1 MASPRL
7 ACGQRKQPVNA
18 LGLVGALAVG
28 VAFGYGAQR
37 GAFCM
42 NSGLRGAL
50 EGEWTKLKALG
61 LAVAF
66 QLLLL
71 PVIFAT
77 GLARP
82 AELPLP
88 LLAGVI
94 GGILFGLSMRWA
106 GGCAAGVWYKLGAGD
121 VGAFVAILGMALG
134 ATASDAG
141 PLAPLRVALQQAI
154 PNAAS
159 WKPAS
164 VLSVAAGLSL
174 LAVLA
179 RLAPG
184 RAGAWEWRTTGLW
197 IGVAAVAAWPLS
209 AAAGRDFGLAVVP
222 GTTGLIA
229 GIAGTAYPTWDLL
242 LVLGV
247 LAGGWLAARRNGP
260 VALNAPKPVAL
271 VKRFAGGI
279 GLGVGASIATGCTV
293 GQGLTGLALLA
304 PSSFTVMGAI
314 FAGSALATLAA
325 RRLENNITRVA
336 ATAASQQ

>member
-1 MASPRL
+1 VS
-7 ACGQRKQPVNA
+7 A
-18 LGLVGALAVG
+18 LGTFGALAVG
-28 VAFGYGAQR
+28 AAFGYGAQR

-42 NSGLRGAL
+42 NSGFRAVL
-50 EGEWTKLKALG
+50 EGEGTKVKALG
-61 LAVAF
+61 LAVAV

-71 PVIFAT
+71 PVIFAI

-88 LLAGVI
+88 LLAAVA
-94 GGILFGLSMRWA
+94 GGLLFGSSMRWA

-121 VGAFVAILGMALG
+121 IGALLAILGMALG
-134 ATASDAG
+134 ATAADAG

-159 WKPAS
+159 WTPNAA
-164 VLSVAAGLSL
+164 VSVASGLVLLAGLF
-174 LAVLA
+174 

-184 RAGAWEWRTTGLW
+184 RAGAWDWRTTGLW
-197 IGVAAVAAWPLS
+197 VGVAAAVAWPAS
-209 AAAGRDFGLAVVP
+209 AAAGRNFGLAVVP
-222 GTTGLIA
+222 GTTGLVSGVVGGSLPA
-229 GIAGTAYPTWDLL
+229 WDVW
-242 LVLGV
+242 LVLGI
-247 LAGGWLAARRNGP
+247 LFGGWLAARRNGS
-260 VALNAPKPVAL
+260 VTLSAPKPAAL

-304 PSSFTVMGAI
+304 PSSLVVMAAI

-325 RRLENNITRVA
+325 RRLEVGLER
-336 ATAASQQ
+336 TAAPASAER

>member
-1 MASPRL
+1 MNTL
-7 ACGQRKQPVNA
+7 GLLGA
-18 LGLVGALAVG
+18 LGVGA
-28 VAFGYGAQR
+28 AFGYGAQR

-42 NSGLRGAL
+42 SSGFCGAL

-61 LAVAF
+61 LAVAV
-66 QLLLL
+66 QLLVL

-77 GLARP
+77 GFARTV
-82 AELPLP
+82 ELPLP
-88 LLAGVI
+88 PLAAVA
-94 GGILFGLSMRWA
+94 GGLLFGISMRWA

-121 VGAFVAILGMALG
+121 VGALLAILGMALG

-141 PLAPLRVALQQAI
+141 PLAPVRVALQQAI

-159 WKPAS
+159 WRPAAL
-164 VLSVAAGLSL
+164 LSVAAGLL
-174 LAVLA
+174 VLAVLS

-184 RAGAWEWRTTGLW
+184 RAGAWDWRTTGPW
-197 IGVAAVAAWPLS
+197 IGVAAVVAWPLS

-222 GTTGLIA
+222 GATGLIA
-229 GIAGTAYPTWDLL
+229 GIAGGAYPTWDVL

-247 LAGGWLAARRNGP
+247 LAGGWLAARWNGA
-260 VALNAPKPVAL
+260 VALNAPKPAAL

-304 PSSFTVMGAI
+304 PSSFVVMAAI
-314 FAGSALATLAA
+314 FAGSALATLVA
-325 RRLENNITRVA
+325 RRLENRIGRVA
-336 ATAASQQ
+336 APATCQE